1 MNKTN
6 VQIDTLINWRRL
18 SKLLS
23 KSGSETAIRRKECPD
38 KYSKQV
44 EALEE
49 LIQKWV
55 KEFIWEEKP
64 IVKYTA
70 EEIKNKLNSVQW

>member
-1 MNKTN
+1 MNNTN

-23 KSGSETAIRRKECPD
+23 KSGSETAIRRKEYPD
-38 KYSKQV
+38 KYAKQV

-49 LIQKWV
+49 VIQKWV
-55 KEFIWEEKP
+55 REFIGEEKP
-64 IVKYTA
+64 IIKYTA

>member
-6 VQIDTLINWRRL
+6 VQIDTLINWRKV
-18 SKLLS
+18 SKLIS
-23 KSGSETAIRRKECPD
+23 KSSSETAIRRKDCPD

-49 LIQKWV
+49 ALQKWV
-55 KEFIWEEKP
+55 KEFIWEEKQP
-64 IVKYTA
+64 VRYSA
-70 EEIKNKLNSVQW
+70 EEIKNKLNTIQW